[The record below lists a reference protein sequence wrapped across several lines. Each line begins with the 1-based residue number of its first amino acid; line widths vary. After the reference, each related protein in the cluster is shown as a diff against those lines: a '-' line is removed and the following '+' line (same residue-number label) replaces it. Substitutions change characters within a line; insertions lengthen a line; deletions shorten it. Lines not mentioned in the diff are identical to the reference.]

1 MHKNQ
6 TSTRAQIH
14 TLTPAKSRRAP
25 GKVWLVGAGPGD
37 ADLLTVKALR
47 LIQTADIIFY
57 DQLVSGEIRA
67 LFPEG
72 TPAVYV
78 GKVKNHHSVA
88 QEDLNQM
95 LVDHA
100 LTGLNVCRIKGG
112 DPFVFGRGGE
122 ELLTL
127 RQAGIDADVVPGITA
142 ASGCSSSADIPL
154 THRGIAQ
161 GCTLV
166 TGHGETTLNLDWKAL
181 AALDH
186 TLVFYMGV
194 SRAGLISTQLTAAGL
209 AGNTP
214 AALIE
219 NGCRSNQR
227 VVTTTVAELEQAV
240 AEHQV
245 KSPAII
251 MVGHVVDLHSQLNAQ
266 SLVNSHAIVNS
277 LSA

>member
-1 MHKNQ
+1 MHNNQ

-14 TLTPAKSRRAP
+14 TLIPAKTRRAP

-37 ADLLTVKALR
+37 AELLTVKALR
-47 LIQTADIIFY
+47 LIQSADIIFY
-57 DQLVSGEIRA
+57 DQLVSGDIRA
-67 LFPEG
+67 LFPKS

-100 LTGLNVCRIKGG
+100 LTGLTVCRIKGG
-112 DPFVFGRGGE
+112 DPFIFGRGGE

-127 RQAGIDADVVPGITA
+127 RQAGIEAEVVPGITA
-142 ASGCSSSADIPL
+142 ASGCSTSADIPL

-166 TGHGETTLNLDWKAL
+166 TGHGETTLNVDWQAL
-181 AALDH
+181 AALEH

-194 SRAGLISTQLTAAGL
+194 SRAGLISSQLTGAGL
-209 AGNTP
+209 ADTTP
-214 AALIE
+214 AAIIE

-227 VVTTTVAELEQAV
+227 VVTTTLAELAQAV
-240 AEHQV
+240 DKHQV

-251 MVGHVVDLHSQLNAQ
+251 MVGHVVDLHSQLNARA
-266 SLVNSHAIVNS
+266 LVNSHALCNS